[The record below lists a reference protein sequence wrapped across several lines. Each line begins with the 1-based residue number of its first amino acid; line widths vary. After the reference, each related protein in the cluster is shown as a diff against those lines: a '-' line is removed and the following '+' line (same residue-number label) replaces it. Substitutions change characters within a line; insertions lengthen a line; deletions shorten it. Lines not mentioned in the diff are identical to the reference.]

1 LHDVVLVL
9 IDSAFAFQMPP
20 VSAGWVEAF
29 DVETGR
35 ARVLSR
41 RTLRALAGRAREWQ
55 DEVRQVAKDAD
66 IDVLRL
72 GLDEVENAVSLSEF
86 VAERRL
92 RKT

>member
-1 LHDVVLVL
+1 
-9 IDSAFAFQMPP
+9 

-35 ARVLSR
+35 SRVMSR
-41 RTLRALAGRAREWQ
+41 GTLRALAGRAREWQ
-55 DEVRQVAKDAD
+55 DNVQQTAKHAGM
-66 IDVLRL
+66 DVLRL